1 MDTTKTPEASTKAE
15 ITPAIIEAALHDY
28 CSARTSEAEAIGGN
42 FKQLWQEIDHYVSG
56 GGKRIRPRIFV
67 MMHDFYGGNASYNG
81 VLSVACAWEMLH
93 ASVLIHDDIIDRDS
107 IRHGKLNIAG
117 RYEETYSK
125 LTKKDARHYALSAAL
140 MAGDLL
146 ISSAYDIVSKAD
158 LTDSQKI
165 LMQHYISRAVF
176 SVVGGELLD
185 TESALYPISSV
196 DTYAIANHKT
206 ASYSFQVPLES
217 GAMLAG
223 APEEDLQKLNAI
235 GLHAGIAFQLKDDLL
250 GVFGDS
256 AVTGKSNRSDLLE
269 KKRTL
274 LIQKVLESASSED
287 KTRLLEL
294 YAHEEPLTAN
304 EAEEVYECIIRS
316 GVKEEIERHVQ
327 ENTDSAL
334 RIANTLSVS
343 EQNRQTL
350 ITLISGLVGRQS

>member
-1 MDTTKTPEASTKAE
+1 MDTTQTPEASATAHT
-15 ITPAIIEAALHDY
+15 TPETIEAALHDY
-28 CSARTSEAEAIGGN
+28 CRARIAESGAIGEN
-42 FKQLWQEIDHYVSG
+42 FTRLWQEIDLYISG
-56 GGKRIRPRIFV
+56 GGKRIRPRIFM
-67 MMHDFYGGNASYNG
+67 MMHDFYEGTASPSG

-107 IRHGKLNIAG
+107 TRHGKLNIAG
-117 RYEETYSK
+117 TYEQTYSQ
-125 LTKKDARHYALSAAL
+125 LTKDDAAHYALSAAL

-146 ISSAYDIVSKAD
+146 LSGAYDIVGKAD
-158 LTDSQKI
+158 LSDSQKI

-185 TESALYPISSV
+185 TESALYQISSV
-196 DTYAIANHKT
+196 DPYAIANHKT

-274 LIQKVLESASSED
+274 LIQKVLEKANESEKARLLALYSSEQ
-287 KTRLLEL
+287 
-294 YAHEEPLTAN
+294 PLSDH
-304 EAEEVYECIIRS
+304 EAEEVFALILS
-316 GVKEEIERHVQ
+316 TGVKETIEQHVQ
-327 ENTDSAL
+327 DSTNKAL
-334 RIANTLSVS
+334 EIIATLSIAD
-343 EQNRQTL
+343 EHCQTL
-350 ITLISGLVGRQS
+350 TDLIAGLVGRRS